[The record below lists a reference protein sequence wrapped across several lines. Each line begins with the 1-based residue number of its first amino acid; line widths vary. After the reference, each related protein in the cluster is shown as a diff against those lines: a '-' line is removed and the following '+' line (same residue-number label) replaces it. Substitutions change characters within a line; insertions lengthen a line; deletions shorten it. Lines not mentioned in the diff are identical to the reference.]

1 MFSCEE
7 CGELRIKKQ
16 SIVIGKKNYCSAKCQ
31 NIGNMGTKHSEETK
45 LKISKITK
53 QKLTNPLTIEKMRN
67 AKLGKQQP
75 QHIVD
80 KRTKTMRKIMKTDEY
95 KINHHNSMLGRICSP
110 ETREKIA
117 DSRRGDKH
125 WTNYLPYTD
134 EHKAKLREARLHQVF
149 PVKDSKIEKM
159 VKLALQLRSIKFR
172 THEPIIG
179 QPDIYIET
187 IVEDIAIMVDGCF
200 WHGCVECHGDKI
212 LDMTIPKANIIRDQ
226 KVNNALK
233 LKGIRVVRIWEHEI
247 LADPNCNKMI
257 TGLINSILRLRDN
270 EFRGKN

>member
-67 AKLGKQQP
+67 AKLGKKQP
-75 QHIVD
+75 QHVVD

-95 KINHHNSMLGRICSP
+95 KIKHHNSMLGKVCSP

-134 EHKAKLREARLHQVF
+134 EHKSKLREKRLHQVF
-149 PVKDSKIEKM
+149 PTKDSKPERM
-159 VKLALQLRSIKFR
+159 FQLALTLRGIRFQK
-172 THEPIIG
+172 HKAMLG
-179 QPDIYIET
+179 QPDIFIEPN
-187 IVEDIAIMVDGCF
+187 ICVFVDGDF
-200 WHGCVECHGDKI
+200 WHAHPEKYDANDTVIGDKKAHDI
-212 LDMTIPKANIIRDQ
+212 WKNDLDITH
-226 KVNNALK
+226 K
-233 LKGIRVVRIWEHEI
+233 LNKQGYIVFRIWESDI
-247 LADPNCNKMI
+247 LDDADNWAKAILETVQCCVDPS
-257 TGLINSILRLRDN
+257 LWRNSH
-270 EFRGKN
+270 G